1 MAPQAEKHL
10 AYTWVPRGGTVLF
23 LRRHPENFL
32 GGKWELP
39 GGTVEPGEPPERT
52 AVRETAE
59 EAGLTIT
66 VTGERSRHTW
76 RDVTGRDLLVHAIVY
91 QGTESGLA
99 GDVTL
104 SPGEHDEFAW
114 LTPERAAALDLLP
127 HIRETLAA
135 ARPGSARGGSPA

>member
-1 MAPQAEKHL
+1 MSEPSEKHL
-10 AYTWVPRGGTVLF
+10 AYTWIPRGETVLF

-52 AVRETAE
+52 AVREAAE

-91 QGTESGLA
+91 DATETADA
-99 GDVTL
+99 GVAL
-104 SPGEHDEFAW
+104 NPGEHDDFAW
-114 LTPERAAALDLLP
+114 LPPEEAAALDLLP
-127 HIRETLAA
+127 HVRETLTT
-135 ARPGSARGGSPA
+135 R